1 MTSRGTK
8 TRACTGKR
16 AHQRQRDAIAHLRHL
31 VSAGALPHRLRT
43 YHCCHCGA
51 WHVGHWNQ
59 RGRHR

>member
-8 TRACTGKR
+8 MRACTGKR
-16 AHQRQRDAIAHLRHL
+16 AHQRQRDATAHLRHL

-43 YHCCHCGA
+43 YRCRHCGA